1 MPAAAIVL
9 IIGLAQPEMI
19 DRTLA
24 IVGGQA
30 ITLSDVR
37 AALALGLIDTPSAAD
52 PIPPATKALIERL
65 LILREVE
72 RYAPPEPLET
82 AVDKRVRGIAARFAG
97 EEVFRATLAAAAW
110 SESQLRAWARDDLR
124 MTAYLDQRF
133 TDPDKRADLIA
144 DWLADLRRR
153 TPVVEFVKS

>member
-37 AALALGLIDTPSAAD
+37 AALALGLIDTPAAPD
-52 PIPPATKALIERL
+52 VVPAATKALIERT

-72 RYAPPEPLET
+72 RYAPPEPPDAAIDE
-82 AVDKRVRGIAARFAG
+82 RVRAIAARFPG
-97 EEVFRATLAAAAW
+97 EEAFRAALAAAAF
-110 SESQLRAWARDDLR
+110 SENLVRAWARDDLR
-124 MTAYLDQRF
+124 MSAYLDQRF

-144 DWLADLRRR
+144 DWIADLRRR
-153 TPVVEFVKS
+153 TPIVELVKP